1 MTTHTGAVPD
11 TAPDKLGAEA
21 AKADAAMARLQEAL
35 RRLSDGDLHRAHRG
49 GGWTVAQV
57 ISHMNVATIL
67 WLGDLTR
74 LSHDPDL
81 RFFFREEIGHDAL
94 GYPPPTVEIALR
106 QLDSTRRTLQ
116 TCLPA
121 VDQAIQGRTVEIPD
135 LGTMTVAEWTP
146 LIAGHLTGHVD
157 QAFAIM
163 TDREFLPEGI

>member
-1 MTTHTGAVPD
+1 MSTDAA
-11 TAPDKLGAEA
+11 APASDAGKLEGEA
-21 AKADAAMARLQEAL
+21 AKADAGMARLQEAL

-57 ISHMNVATIL
+57 VSHMNVATIL
-67 WLGDLTR
+67 WLGDLER
-74 LSHDPDL
+74 LRHDPEL

-94 GYPPPTVEIALR
+94 GYPPPTIEIACR
-106 QLDSTRRTLQ
+106 QLDSTRRTLA

-121 VDQAIQGRTVEIPD
+121 VDPSILDREVEIPD
-135 LGTMTVAEWTP
+135 LGTMLVSEWTP
-146 LIAGHLTGHVD
+146 LIAGHLSGHVD

>member
-1 MTTHTGAVPD
+1 VTTT
-11 TAPDKLGAEA
+11 DKLDEES

-35 RRLSDGDLHRAHRG
+35 RRLTDGDLHRAHRG
-49 GGWTVAQV
+49 GGWSVAQV
-57 ISHMNVATIL
+57 VSHMNVATIL
-67 WLGDLTR
+67 WLGDLVR
-74 LSHDPDL
+74 LQNDPEL

-94 GYPPPTVEIALR
+94 GYPPPTLEIALA

-121 VDQAIQGRTVEIPD
+121 VDPAIQDRTVEIPD
-135 LGTMTVAEWTP
+135 LGTMAVRAWTP

-163 TDREFLPEGI
+163 TDRGFAPEGV